1 MEIVPAEPLRLGL
14 NARGV
19 AEYSDFGPV
28 KGCISEMVQD
38 RR

>member
-1 MEIVPAEPLRLGL
+1 MDIVPGEHRCQGL

-19 AEYSDFGPV
+19 AEYSNFGPV
-28 KGCISEMVQD
+28 EGNISEMVQD